1 MDRLTTFQIAS
12 FAVVIDQISE
22 REAHRIEDRLTACAT
37 AAGRAAR
44 HWDIAAPARQVM
56 DIIGHEAG
64 GDVQRALIALWAL
77 RLPVTLPPLGLPSS
91 VSTLYPF
98 WIDRLAE
105 YLVAASGPYDPD
117 AWVKDVRL
125 VLGLSV
131 PGARSQIIDLYW
143 PMGLGET
150 VRHVRDGHGIEP
162 MLRYVGEAAW
172 RPWLQ
177 NHTESRHLVDF
188 TPEGWD
194 QCWATAADIC
204 RSRPGVAGMMGAS
217 WFYDPQLETVSP
229 RLAYLRADPVRHG
242 AWVVH
247 QGSSPI
253 HSERASATSPTR
265 RQMIQTGEYTPHGW
279 LLAWPRRA
287 LIRWA
292 DERNALAMR

>member
-1 MDRLTTFQIAS
+1 MDRLSTSQIAS
-12 FAVVIDQISE
+12 FAAVID
-22 REAHRIEDRLTACAT
+22 RLPEAEAQRIEDRLVPCAE
-37 AAGRAAR
+37 AARRAGR
-44 HWDIAAPARQVM
+44 HWDIAAPARQIM
-56 DIIGHEAG
+56 DAMGSQTS
-64 GDVQRALIALWAL
+64 GDVQRALVALWAL
-77 RLPVTLPPLGLPSS
+77 RLPSAIAPQRLPDAVLG
-91 VSTLYPF
+91 LYPF
-98 WIDRLAE
+98 WLDRLAE
-105 YLVAASGPYDPD
+105 YLVAATGPYDTD

-131 PGARSQIIDLYW
+131 PGARSQIIDLFW

-150 VRHVRDGHGIEP
+150 VRHVRDGHGLEP

-194 QCWATAADIC
+194 QCWTTAADIC
-204 RSRPGVAGMMGAS
+204 RSRPDVAGMMGAS
-217 WFYDPQLETVSP
+217 WFYDPQLEAISP

-242 AWVVH
+242 AWLVH
-247 QGSSPI
+247 QGPSPI
-253 HSERASATSPTR
+253 HAERASATSPTR
-265 RQMIQTGEYTPHGW
+265 RRMIEAGEYVPRGW

-292 DERNALAMR
+292 DARTASAMG